1 MQNQTYLHTRQLVAA
16 GIVVLLTLLLNFKPL
31 KAEGLARIT
40 VTLDIGRTLDTVYLM
55 KFNGGCA
62 ETLYVIPTLKAAMEG
77 HKLYRFEMPVV
88 NPDESFGLCR
98 RIDDDTTEVAFKMA
112 AGGSHKYMPITPQFY
127 LSSDDDVNIHIKKAR
142 ANLQGLFFLDY
153 AYTFSGKDSARY
165 EMVSRVNSMMN
176 LNTAPGDF
184 DRYLAYH
191 KKGSPKKELLAMLE
205 DIRPEISD
213 FHYRLI
219 KADIHFFDAHIVFKA
234 LRKYHKA
241 NMGSWTPENFRL
253 AFEKMISDYFPE
265 DTTIQNPYSRR
276 YIRFLVEKAS
286 FESELA
292 HGAPEPSDVFDR
304 MALPLNSSLRD
315 RALVYY
321 LFNYKIENAE
331 ALYNKAFTI
340 VEDKSCIAELESV
353 GARFRRTK
361 KVEFTLPDTSGNL
374 RSISDLSGKWILID
388 FWFSGCAGCKIYY
401 NEVIKRLEKEFE
413 NDPGF
418 SFVSV
423 SADRGKTKWLESVSK
438 GIYSS
443 PHAINLFT
451 NGEGVVHEVLRKY
464 GIAFYP
470 TVILVDPDGYI
481 AAFNTP
487 DLAVKDGEK
496 VTRYI
501 RNLMEQRGK

>member
-1 MQNQTYLHTRQLVAA
+1 MINRTHSLNRQYAFI
-16 GIVVLLTLLLNFKPL
+16 GITLFILLLHFKPMQ
-31 KAEGLARIT
+31 AGGVARIT
-40 VTLDIGRTLDTVYLM
+40 VTLDIGRTLDTLYLM

-62 ETLYVIPTLKAAMEG
+62 ETLYITPTLKAVAEG
-77 HKLYRFEMPVV
+77 HKLYRFEIPVV

-98 RIDDDTTEVAFKMA
+98 RIDDDTTEQVFKLQI
-112 AGGSHKYMPITPQFY
+112 GGSYKYLSVTPQFY

-142 ANLQGLFFLDY
+142 ANLQGLYFLDY

-165 EMVSRVNSMMN
+165 EMVLRADSM
-176 LNTAPGDF
+176 LNRNAAPWDF
-184 DRYLAYH
+184 DRYRDYL

-205 DIRPEISD
+205 DVRPQISD

-219 KADIHFFDAHIVFKA
+219 KTDIQFSDAQIMFKA
-234 LRKYHKA
+234 LRAHHKA
-241 NMGSWTPENFRL
+241 NISNWSPESSRL

-265 DTTIQNPYSRR
+265 DASTGNPYSRR
-276 YIRFLVEKAS
+276 YIAFLVEKAS

-292 HGAPEPSDVFDR
+292 HGDPEPSDVFNR
-304 MALPLNSSLRD
+304 MAIPLNSSLRD

-331 ALYNKAFTI
+331 ALYDKAFTI
-340 VEDKSCIAELESV
+340 VEDRSCIAELESA
-353 GARFRRTK
+353 GARFRGTQ

-374 RSISDLSGKWILID
+374 RSISDLSGKWVLID
-388 FWFSGCAGCKIYY
+388 FWFSGCSGCKRYY
-401 NEVIKRLEKEFE
+401 SEVIKRLEKEFE
-413 NDPGF
+413 DDPGF

-451 NGEGVVHEVLRKY
+451 NGEGLEHEVLRKY
-464 GIAFYP
+464 GIALYP

-487 DLAVKDGEK
+487 DLAVQDGEK

-501 RNLMEQRGK
+501 RSLMEQRGK